1 MGEDMRTFLHD
12 IRKPMNV
19 PRSRKI
25 ISSISLLI
33 IGVILGVLS
42 KVLDETASNSL
53 PFYLEMLDLGNFF
66 SRIGIWIFI
75 SVLIS
80 LYSKSPMRSAIN
92 VFLFFV
98 GMVGSYYLYTIEIA
112 GFFPKSYMMIWIAM
126 TLISPFLAF
135 VCWYAKGTGTISVI
149 LSSVILLMISR
160 QAFAFGF
167 WYFDIRY
174 NLEFL
179 LFIVAIFILYKSPKQ
194 LVKVVTI
201 GMLLFF
207 LTAQINLL
215 WGML

>member
-1 MGEDMRTFLHD
+1 MRTFLNE
-12 IRKPMNV
+12 IRKPMNLPV
-19 PRSRKI
+19 SRKCI
-25 ISSISLLI
+25 NSISI
-33 IGVILGVLS
+33 FIVGVILGVLS

-53 PFYLEMLDLGNFF
+53 PSFLEILDLSNFF
-66 SRIGIWIFI
+66 SRMGIWIFI
-75 SVLIS
+75 AVMIS
-80 LYSKSPMRSAIN
+80 LYSKSPMRSASN

-112 GFFPKSYMMIWIAM
+112 GFFPKSYMMIWVAM
-126 TLISPFLAF
+126 TLITPFLAF
-135 VCWYAKGTGTISVI
+135 VLWYAKGKGTIAVF
-149 LSSVILLMISR
+149 LSAIILLFTSR

-174 NLEFL
+174 TLEL
-179 LFIVAIFILYKSPKQ
+179 LLLIVAICILYQSPKQ

-207 LTAQINLL
+207 LTAPINLF